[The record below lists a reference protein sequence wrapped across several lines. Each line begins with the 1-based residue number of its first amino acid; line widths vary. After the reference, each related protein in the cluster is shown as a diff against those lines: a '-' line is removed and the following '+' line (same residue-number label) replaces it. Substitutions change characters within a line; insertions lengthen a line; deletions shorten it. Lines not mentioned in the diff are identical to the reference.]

1 MTEPM
6 KIPFLNK
13 PKATPDQPQ
22 VRGGDT
28 RLQDYMN
35 QFRPTKTID
44 SRHLG
49 INGLGHVV
57 NTKPAALMLNP
68 EFEWPALE
76 PEEEEAEQEK
86 SERPQTDNIY
96 VDPEANAK
104 EVLRLVPKMPMPKS
118 NDQEPTRDG
127 H

>member
-13 PKATPDQPQ
+13 PKVTPDQPQ

-28 RLQDYMN
+28 RLQDYMKHPGV
-35 QFRPTKTID
+35 QTKD
-44 SRHLG
+44 ARHMG
-49 INGLGHVV
+49 INGLGNVV

-68 EFEWPALE
+68 EHRWPEPALQ
-76 PEEEEAEQEK
+76 PEEEEKLEQPE
-86 SERPQTDNIY
+86 ERPQTDNIY
-96 VDPEANAK
+96 VDPDANAK
-104 EVLRLVPKMPMPKS
+104 EVLRLVPKIPKS

>member
-13 PKATPDQPQ
+13 PKVTPDQPQ

-35 QFRPTKTID
+35 QFGPTKD
-44 SRHLG
+44 VRHIG
-49 INGLGHVV
+49 INSLSNVV
-57 NTKPAALMLNP
+57 YTKPAVLMLNP
-68 EFEWPALE
+68 EHRWPEQEQKLE
-76 PEEEEAEQEK
+76 PEQKPEQ
-86 SERPQTDNIY
+86 DIY
-96 VDPEANAK
+96 VDPDANAK
-104 EVLRLVPKMPMPKS
+104 EVLRLVPKMTKS